1 MRLNEKIKGS
11 FDFTIDKT
19 KSEILETIE
28 NRKQNQQWT
37 DFLLTDTFDFK
48 GIVETGGQLEILRKP
63 TTFSPFR
70 PYGKIIININTIGES
85 KSKLTGETIP
95 FNRNLPFTLILIFGF
110 NGLWTIGVL
119 LTIKITIALPMA
131 FITWSVFGLI
141 IFLQYKYYKWGLL
154 NYTKRLVT
162 ELTKDKK
169 ASR

>member
-1 MRLNEKIKGS
+1 MGLNEKIKGS

-63 TTFSPFR
+63 TIFSPFR
-70 PYGKIIININTIGES
+70 PYGKIIININTIEES

-110 NGLWTIGVL
+110 IGLWTIGVL

-131 FITWSVFGLI
+131 FITWSVFGII

>member
-1 MRLNEKIKGS
+1 MGLNEKLKDS
-11 FDFTIDKT
+11 FVFTVDKT

-37 DFLLTDTFDFK
+37 DFLLADTFDFK

-95 FNRNLPFTLILIFGF
+95 YNGNLPFALILIFGF
-110 NGLWTIGVL
+110 IGLWTIGVL
-119 LTIKITIALPMA
+119 LTIKITIALPMT

-154 NYTKRLVT
+154 DYTKRLVT
-162 ELTKDKK
+162 ELTNDKK

>member
-1 MRLNEKIKGS
+1 MGLDEKIKDS
-11 FDFTIDKT
+11 FDFTVDKT
-19 KSEILETIE
+19 KSEILDIIE
-28 NRKQNQQWT
+28 NRKQNQQWI
-37 DFLLTDTFDFK
+37 DFLLADTFDFK
-48 GIVETGGQLEILRKP
+48 GIVETGGQLEIQRKP

-85 KSKLTGETIP
+85 KSKLTGVTIP
-95 FNRNLPFTLILIFGF
+95 YNGNLPFALILIFAF
-110 NGLWTIGVL
+110 IVLWTIVVL
-119 LTIKITIALPMA
+119 LTIKITIALPMT

-154 NYTKRLVT
+154 NYTKRLVA